1 MQVPRAKAVM
11 FCLMDVSA
19 SMGEREKEL
28 AKRFFILLHLFL
40 KRKYERVDIVFIRH
54 TDEAAEVDEQEFFY
68 GRETGGTVVS
78 SALKAMMQVREARY
92 PVSDWNVYCAQAS
105 DGDNSGS
112 DRATASRSC
121 RGASCRSSQ
130 YYAYIEIADEESPAR
145 PRRQGTVARLCGPE
159 GGRAGLRHGARRR
172 ARRHLSRLPQAVRQ
186 AASQGSRAMTN
197 SLERD
202 PHRCIPGTAAV
213 RRRRMGL
220 RHHPARLRRHRHD
233 RPRRARPRLLPNQIE
248 IISAE
253 QMLDAYSSVG
263 MPLMYAHWSYGKR
276 FARDEALYRKGYTAL
291 AYEIVINSNPCISY
305 CMEEN
310 TMAMQTLVI
319 AHAAFGHNHFF
330 KNNYLFQQW
339 TDPAGILDYLDF
351 AKRYVAACEERYG
364 VEAVE
369 RDARCG
375 ACADGPGRVPL
386 PAGAQTEPRRIRAA
400 PARAARARGE
410 GLSRPLAHRARRDKP
425 RRGGRGRRGRARA
438 QASLRL
444 PEENLLYFLEKNRP
458 KLKTW
463 QRELLRIVRNIAQ
476 YFYPQRQTKV
486 MNEGCA
492 SFVHYTIVNRLY
504 DKGLISEGVL
514 LEILHSHAN
523 VVAQFDYDDQRFS
536 GFNPYALGFAMM
548 QDIRRICEDP
558 DDEDRA
564 WFPDI
569 AGSRTGRRRCA
580 TPGPITATNP
590 SSASSCRRASSASS
604 ACSRSPTS
612 RPIRM

>member
-1 MQVPRAKAVM
+1 MI
-11 FCLMDVSA
+11 
-19 SMGEREKEL
+19 G
-28 AKRFFILLHLFL
+28 
-40 KRKYERVDIVFIRH
+40 
-54 TDEAAEVDEQEFFY
+54 
-68 GRETGGTVVS
+68 
-78 SALKAMMQVREARY
+78 
-92 PVSDWNVYCAQAS
+92 
-105 DGDNSGS
+105 
-112 DRATASRSC
+112 
-121 RGASCRSSQ
+121 
-130 YYAYIEIADEESPAR
+130 
-145 PRRQGTVARLCGPE
+145 
-159 GGRAGLRHGARRR
+159 
-172 ARRHLSRLPQAVRQ
+172 
-186 AASQGSRAMTN
+186 
-197 SLERD
+197 SLEASH
-202 PHRCIPGTAAV
+202 PLHPPGSLLFDGAEWDFDTIRRVYDAV
-213 RRRRMGL
+213 DVIAREELGL
-220 RHHPARLRRHRHD
+220 D
-233 RPRRARPRLLPNQIE
+233 VFPNQIE

-330 KNNYLFQQW
+330 KNNYVFQQW

-364 VEAVE
+364 LEAVE
-369 RDARCG
+369 RTVDAAHALMGQGVFRY
-375 ACADGPGRVPL
+375 P
-386 PAGAQTEPRRIRAA
+386 
-400 PARAARARGE
+400 RARK
-410 GLSRPLAHRARRDKP
+410 LSLVEYERRRRERLEREEHDYRDLWRTVPGATQTAREDSAADEDVRERKRALK
-425 RRGGRGRRGRARA
+425 
-438 QASLRL
+438 L
-444 PEENLLYFLEKNRP
+444 PEENLLYFLEKNSP

-463 QRELLRIVRNIAQ
+463 QRELLRIVRNVAQ

-504 DKGLISEGVL
+504 DKGLISEGAL

-523 VVAQFDYDDQRFS
+523 VIAQFDFDDQRFG

-558 DDEDRA
+558 DEEDRA

-569 AGSRTGRRRCA
+569 AGRKDWPAVLRDVWANYRDESFIRQFLSPRLMRQFRMFALMDKASDPKVWVEAIHDAEGYRSVRSTLADSYDVGANEPDIQVVDAGLLGDRPLVLRHKRRNGVGLSDTGRDA
-580 TPGPITATNP
+580 TL
-590 SSASSCRRASSASS
+590 RH
-604 ACSRSPTS
+604 
-612 RPIRM
+612 IRWLWGADARIEDAAG